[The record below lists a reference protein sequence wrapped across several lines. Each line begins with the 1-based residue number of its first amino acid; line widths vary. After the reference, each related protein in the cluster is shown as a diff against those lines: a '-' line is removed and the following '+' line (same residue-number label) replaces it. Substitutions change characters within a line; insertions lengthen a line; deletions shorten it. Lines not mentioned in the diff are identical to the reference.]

1 MKLKKILLQLGL
13 LLAFVGVGIGMQ
25 SIQVLA
31 APSLPSGA
39 TVLND
44 KGVEVE
50 QSGSTGIVDGS
61 EVGYMT
67 SSYPRWDA
75 GQNIAANFTSDGRI
89 TNKTTKIYIYFTE
102 GTLKLKNA
110 NYGSYTK
117 VYADVSAKVN
127 GKLVSL
133 VTNQQPWTLSSNGSV
148 ATPPLNKWIEMDV
161 DFTHLGVNPQKTI
174 FIGFSDEYTQ
184 PYLGPDGVARYAIAS
199 LVSDDTT
206 LAGMAGV
213 TIDGGGSVAAS
224 AHEVTGKAQPNID
237 VFLSG
242 VDGDDGT
249 YHTTAD
255 SSGNYTI
262 SLGDNTL
269 ESLHAKSP
277 IKVTEYNEY
286 GDAKSAT
293 ANVVDTVP
301 LTITP
306 SSANLTISP
315 DDWDANIKGKSSSDI
330 ATWLAKQTNLVVTK
344 QDSST
349 ALTASGDGL
358 AFDTASDLSI
368 LTGGNTQA
376 VQINASDTAGD
387 KSTDP
392 ATINVTR
399 GQGNMQFTTISQLV
413 FGNGVNLAVPSTQTL
428 YAPGKYNVDVSDS
441 RATGSPWYLTA
452 QATTLA
458 DKAGH
463 TFSGHV
469 VYADGKGTVTA
480 LDAGNAVQVASG
492 NRSTST
498 DDLASDWNQKGGSY
512 TGSSVP
518 AGVYLQA
525 NPNVYAGGSDNE
537 YSGSMTWT
545 LSDAPKGN

>member
-13 LLAFVGVGIGMQ
+13 LLLAAVGLGMQ
-25 SIQVLA
+25 VDIAHAQPGTDLKGPDA
-31 APSLPSGA
+31 AKAGA
-39 TVLND
+39 FSQDPNF
-44 KGVEVE
+44 
-50 QSGSTGIVDGS
+50 IDGDS
-61 EVGYMT
+61 KELG
-67 SSYPRWDA
+67 SSYPTLDTVTA
-75 GQNIAANFTSDGRI
+75 DGVDGGRI
-89 TNKTTKIYIYFTE
+89 TKNTKNIYVAFSGSATISKTWAGAQYVKF
-102 GTLKLKNA
+102 
-110 NYGSYTK
+110 
-117 VYADVSAKVN
+117 YADVLTYNDNKM
-127 GKLVSL
+127 VSL
-133 VTNQQPWTLSSNGSV
+133 QSSPKLWTLSSGNKT
-148 ATPPLNKWIEMDV
+148 ATPPSGYITIPVNLKN
-161 DFTHLGVNPQKTI
+161 LGSDPKLPI
-174 FIGFSDEYTQ
+174 YIGFSYQAT
-184 PYLGPDGVARYAIAS
+184 RYSGDQIWYNSYKDLTLTGSNSAISA
-199 LVSDDTT
+199 
-206 LAGMAGV
+206 MANV
-213 TIDGGGSVAAS
+213 TINDGNDVPIANREITGTA
-224 AHEVTGKAQPNID
+224 EPNTTVT
-237 VFLSG
+237 LTG
-242 VDGDDGT
+242 VDGNHSAVVNSDGT
-249 YHTTAD
+249 
-255 SSGNYTI
+255 YTI
-262 SLGDNTL
+262 SLGTDMLNVGT
-269 ESLHAKSP
+269 
-277 IKVTEYNEY
+277 ITVTESNDF
-286 GDAKSAT
+286 GDTKSAT
-293 ANVVDTVP
+293 ANVVDSVP

-306 SSANLTISP
+306 ATSNLTVSP

-330 ATWLAKQTNLVVTK
+330 ATWLAKQSNLVVTK
-344 QDSST
+344 QNSST

-358 AFDTASDLSI
+358 AFDTASDLST
-368 LTGGNTQA
+368 LAGGDTQA

-399 GQGNMQFTTISQLV
+399 GLGNMQFTTISQLV

-452 QATTLA
+452 QASTLTDA
-458 DKAGH
+458 AGH

-469 VYADGKGTVTA
+469 VYADGKGTVTS